1 MENISLSKLNKIN
14 QNFKKNTTMKTK
26 NFILIFTITMFM
38 ISNVD
43 AQYNYPVAEKVDSV
57 DIYFGQNVADPYRWL
72 EDDNSDHT
80 AQWVAAENKI
90 THDYLSKIPFREDLE
105 ERLTKIWNY
114 PKYGVPFKKGDNY
127 FFFKN
132 DGVQNQ
138 SVMYITNSLDNEAKV
153 LLDPNK
159 LAEDGTIA
167 LAGLGMSKDG
177 KYLAY
182 STASGGSDWNEIY
195 VMEIKTR
202 KMFDD
207 HIKWVKFSGISWWR
221 DGFFYS
227 SYDEPKE
234 DDVLSGQN
242 QFHKVY
248 YHKLGTKQSEDIL
261 IYHDQ
266 SHPLRN
272 FHAYLT
278 EDKKFLILGK
288 TESTSGNSLSVAK
301 ITDINNIVFMSIA
314 EGFDNDYS
322 VIDNIGDE
330 LLLKT
335 NLEAPKGKII
345 QVDFNKPGVEN
356 WKTLIEEKDDV
367 LEGASIIGGKL
378 FTQYLKDASNVAY
391 FFDLKGNYLN
401 ELKLP
406 AIGSLNGMNGE
417 KDEDIAF
424 FGFTS
429 FTYPSSVYKYDVT
442 SNTYE
447 LYKKS
452 EVDFNPDIYETK
464 QIFYESKD
472 GTKVPMFVVHK
483 KGIALDGN
491 NPTLLYGYGGFNI
504 SLSPSFSISR
514 AAFLEQGGVYVMVN
528 LRGGGEYGEEWHMA
542 GTKLVK
548 QNVFD
553 DFIYAAKYLI
563 ANKYTS
569 SEKLAIIGGSNGGLL
584 VGACMTQEPE
594 LFKVAIPI
602 VGVMDMLRYH
612 NFTIGWAWASD
623 YGRSDDD
630 EEMFKYLLEY
640 SPLHNIKKGVNYPA
654 TLAITADHDDRVV
667 PAHTFKFMA
676 TLQEN
681 DGGKNPVLIRVE
693 TKAGHGAGK
702 PTAKQIEE
710 AADMYG
716 FIMFNLG
723 MKPVFKKD

>member
-1 MENISLSKLNKIN
+1 
-14 QNFKKNTTMKTK
+14 MKTRV
-26 NFILIFTITMFM
+26 FLLIITILMFM
-38 ISNVD
+38 TSCVED
-43 AQYNYPVAEKVDSV
+43 TQQYNYPIAEKVDTV
-57 DIYFGQNVADPYRWL
+57 DTYFGQQVADPYRWL
-72 EDDNSDHT
+72 EDDNSEQT

-90 THDYLSKIPFREDLE
+90 THEYLSKIPFREDLE
-105 ERLTKIWNY
+105 DRLSEIWNY

-132 DGVQNQ
+132 DGIQNQ
-138 SVMYITNSLDNEAKV
+138 SVMYITNNLDDEAEV

-167 LAGLGMSKDG
+167 LAGMGMSKDG
-177 KYLAY
+177 KFMAY

-202 KMFDD
+202 KMLDD
-207 HIKWVKFSGISWWR
+207 HIKWVKLSGISWWKH
-221 DGFFYS
+221 GFFYS

-248 YHKLGTKQSEDIL
+248 YHQLGNKQSDDIL
-261 IYHDQ
+261 IFDDK

-278 EDKKFLILGK
+278 EDKKFLILGE
-288 TESTSGNSLSVAK
+288 TESTSGNSLYAAK
-301 ITDINNIVFMSIA
+301 INDINNIEFKKIA
-314 EGFDNDYS
+314 EGFEYDYD
-322 VIDNIGDE
+322 VIDNIGDN
-330 LLLKT
+330 LLIKT
-335 NLEAPKGKII
+335 NHQAPKGKII
-345 QVDFNKPGVEN
+345 LSDYNNPGIEH

-391 FFDLKGNYLN
+391 FFDLSGNFLN

-406 AIGSLNGMNGE
+406 AIGSLIGMNGE
-417 KDEDIAF
+417 KDENIAF

-429 FTYPSSVYKYDVT
+429 FTYPSSVYKYDV
-442 SNTYE
+442 NTNKYE

-452 EVDFNPDIYETK
+452 DVDFDPDIYETK

-472 GTKVPMFVVHK
+472 GTKVPMFIVHK
-483 KGIALDGN
+483 KGLKMDGN
-491 NPTLLYGYGGFNI
+491 NPTMLYGYGGFNI

-514 AAFLEQGGVYVMVN
+514 AAFLEQGGIYVMAN
-528 LRGGGEYGEEWHMA
+528 LRGGGEYGEDWHMA
-542 GTKLVK
+542 GTKLLK

-563 ANKYTS
+563 SNNYTS

-584 VGACMTQEPE
+584 VGACMTQQPE

-623 YGRSDDD
+623 FGRSDDS
-630 EEMFKYLLEY
+630 EEMFKYLLGY

-667 PAHTFKFMA
+667 PAHTFKYMA

-681 DGGKNPVLIRVE
+681 DGGQNPVLIRIE

-702 PTAKQIEE
+702 PTSKQIEE
-710 AADMYG
+710 AADMYS
-716 FIMFNLG
+716 FIMYNLG
-723 MKPVFKKD
+723 MKPTFN